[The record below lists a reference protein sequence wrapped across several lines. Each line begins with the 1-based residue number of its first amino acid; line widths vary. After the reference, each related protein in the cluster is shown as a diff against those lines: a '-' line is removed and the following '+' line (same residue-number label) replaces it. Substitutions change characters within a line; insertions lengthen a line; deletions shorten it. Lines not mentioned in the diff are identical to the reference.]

1 MDETYYIS
9 ELPQNW
15 IICKL
20 EDLSVGKNGIVD
32 GPFGSNL
39 KKSDYITDSVNGV
52 PVLTTKNLEGD
63 YSDKNVRF
71 ISKRKF
77 EELKRSQVIPG
88 DILVAKIGSIGK
100 TGIYPKN
107 ARTAII
113 PANLLKFTVSKN
125 ADLKYVFWYLNFS
138 LFQKKLKEISTATA
152 QPAFNVTKFRQ
163 LTIPLPPL
171 DEQHRIV
178 AKIEELFSSLDKGI
192 ESLKA
197 AQQQLKIYRQSVL
210 KWAFEGR
217 LTNNTQVGD
226 LPEGWKCE
234 PLGEIAELCLGK
246 MLDKEKNRGEYQPYL
261 RNINVR
267 WGTFDLSSLDMM
279 RFEDFEKERYSVQP
293 GDLVICEGGEPG
305 RCAIWTSNHTMYIQK
320 ALHRV
325 RLVKNYHPKYIYY
338 YMFFLASNGQLE
350 QYFTGTTI
358 KHLTGRELKRIKILA
373 PKKYSEQEEII
384 SQIESRLSICDK
396 LEESINQN
404 LQQSDVLRQS
414 ILKKAFEGELVT

>member
-1 MDETYYIS
+1 
-9 ELPQNW
+9 
-15 IICKL
+15 
-20 EDLSVGKNGIVD
+20 
-32 GPFGSNL
+32 
-39 KKSDYITDSVNGV
+39 
-52 PVLTTKNLEGD
+52 
-63 YSDKNVRF
+63 
-71 ISKRKF
+71 
-77 EELKRSQVIPG
+77 
-88 DILVAKIGSIGK
+88 
-100 TGIYPKN
+100 
-107 ARTAII
+107 I

-217 LTNNTQVGD
+217 LTNNTQVGE

-267 WGTFDLSSLDMM
+267 WGTFDLSSLEMM
-279 RFEDFEKERYSVQP
+279 RFEDSEKERYSVQL

-373 PKKYSEQEEII
+373 PPKYNEQEKII
-384 SQIESRLSICDK
+384 SQIESRLSICDR
-396 LEESINQN
+396 LEESISQN
-404 LQQSDVLRQS
+404 MQQSDALRQS
-414 ILKKAFEGELVT
+414 ILKKAFEGAMVT

>member
-1 MDETYYIS
+1 MNEAAK
-9 ELPQNW
+9 LPQGW
-15 IICKL
+15 IEATIPSIIA
-20 EDLSVGKNGIVD
+20 DNGLFCD
-32 GPFGSNL
+32 GDWIESKDQDPNGEIRL
-39 KKSDYITDSVNGV
+39 IQLADISDGV
-52 PVLTTKNLEGD
+52 FK
-63 YSDKNVRF
+63 DK
-71 ISKRKF
+71 SKRYLTYARAL
-77 EELKRSQVIPG
+77 ELNCTFLSKG
-88 DILVAKIGSIGK
+88 DILIARMPDPIGRACIFPLEGHQKFVTAVDIAIVRLGDSNVLTRYLQYAINNRYIRRKIEDLQSGTTRKRISRANLAKI
-100 TGIYPKN
+100 
-107 ARTAII
+107 R
-113 PANLLKFTVSKN
+113 
-125 ADLKYVFWYLNFS
+125 
-138 LFQKKLKEISTATA
+138 
-152 QPAFNVTKFRQ
+152 FRV
-163 LTIPLPPL
+163 PPL
-171 DEQHRIV
+171 EEQHRIV

-217 LTNNTQVGD
+217 LTNNTQVGE

-267 WGTFDLSSLDMM
+267 WGTFDLSSLEMM
-279 RFEDFEKERYSVQP
+279 RFEDSEKERYSVQL
-293 GDLVICEGGEPG
+293 GELVICEGGEPG

-325 RLVKNYHPKYIYY
+325 RLLINYHPKYIYY
-338 YMFFLASNGQLE
+338 YLFFLASNGQLE